1 MSSVVRITISLHHCI
16 GASLHPGDERPA
28 PHSRHGRGG
37 SAAPVGF
44 GQLLGGGG
52 LLAMFM
58 AGGLL
63 SNGRDRIGR
72 FEQQALGRVL
82 PPLNTATDI
91 TVLLLLGL
99 LVKPAALLTVLPLGL
114 ALANV
119 VPLALAEPLGAQ
131 LLALIVVVVL
141 PLKPEAS
148 PP

>member
-1 MSSVVRITISLHHCI
+1 
-16 GASLHPGDERPA
+16 
-28 PHSRHGRGG
+28 
-37 SAAPVGF
+37 
-44 GQLLGGGG
+44 
-52 LLAMFM
+52 MFM

-114 ALANV
+114 ALRSWCPWRWRN
-119 VPLALAEPLGAQ
+119 PWGR
-131 LLALIVVVVL
+131 
-141 PLKPEAS
+141 S
-148 PP
+148 CWR

>member
-1 MSSVVRITISLHHCI
+1 
-16 GASLHPGDERPA
+16 
-28 PHSRHGRGG
+28 
-37 SAAPVGF
+37 
-44 GQLLGGGG
+44 
-52 LLAMFM
+52 MFM